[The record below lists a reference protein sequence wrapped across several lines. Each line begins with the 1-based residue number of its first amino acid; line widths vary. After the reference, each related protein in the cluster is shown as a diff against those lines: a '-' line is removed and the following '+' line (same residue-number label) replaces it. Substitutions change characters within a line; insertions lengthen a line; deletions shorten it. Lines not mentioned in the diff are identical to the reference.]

1 MAARRRQTPGSLIV
15 GISQR
20 EQKLIFSTVGSM
32 LATRDGRRALLIIA
46 IAALLCIG
54 GDYLWYYE
62 LRPRHPVGPTVRIAT
77 WNLRQFSP
85 ARKGVDLRAIAD
97 VIQSNHFEIVA

>member
-15 GISQR
+15 GLSQR

-54 GDYLWYYE
+54 GYYLWYYE

-77 WNLRQFSP
+77 WNLRQFSES
-85 ARKGVDLRAIAD
+85 RGSLGLRTIAS
-97 VIQSNHFEIVA
+97 ISTAST